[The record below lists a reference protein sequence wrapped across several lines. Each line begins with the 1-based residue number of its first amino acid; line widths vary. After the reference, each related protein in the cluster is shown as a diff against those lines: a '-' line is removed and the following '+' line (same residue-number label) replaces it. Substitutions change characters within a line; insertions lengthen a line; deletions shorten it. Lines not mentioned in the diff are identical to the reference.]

1 MMPSCSD
8 NVEYAV
14 MRERETFTLALK
26 KFTVFPFA
34 TQEAI
39 RDGDW
44 YTLPRIVLFLFG
56 QV

>member
-1 MMPSCSD
+1 
-8 NVEYAV
+8 
-14 MRERETFTLALK
+14 MRERETLTLALKK

-44 YTLPRIVLFLFG
+44 YTLPGIVLFLLG

>member
-1 MMPSCSD
+1 
-8 NVEYAV
+8 
-14 MRERETFTLALK
+14 MRERETFTLALKK